1 MLPSHSVCLFSW
13 LVNYDSLF
21 SSDSECCLD
30 SFWRANN
37 KISRFRDKSGS
48 IVIMQEF
55 KHSFSLHSSAIVKIH
70 LIASYHFDW
79 HRMLIYYFRMRISAS
94 LIFKSQ
100 FDAISM
106 SLNCTAKYREVFIPN
121 SWFLLTNQLFMFV
134 DIWLDVCD
142 MVVAYH
148 STQVTYS
155 DKIDR
160 IRQ

>member
-1 MLPSHSVCLFSW
+1 
-13 LVNYDSLF
+13 
-21 SSDSECCLD
+21 
-30 SFWRANN
+30 
-37 KISRFRDKSGS
+37 
-48 IVIMQEF
+48 
-55 KHSFSLHSSAIVKIH
+55 
-70 LIASYHFDW
+70 
-79 HRMLIYYFRMRISAS
+79 MRISAS

-100 FDAISM
+100 FDPISM